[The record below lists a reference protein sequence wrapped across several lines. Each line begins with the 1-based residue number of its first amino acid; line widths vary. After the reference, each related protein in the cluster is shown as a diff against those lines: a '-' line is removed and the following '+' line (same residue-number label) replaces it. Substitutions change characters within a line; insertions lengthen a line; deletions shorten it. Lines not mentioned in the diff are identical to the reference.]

1 MSGKVKPSDVRCSG
15 NYLDADFATSQ
26 ALLLLPP
33 TLGPSLWG
41 VIAFN
46 WALFSIEY
54 FDST

>member
-26 ALLLLPP
+26 ALLFLPP
-33 TLGPSLWG
+33 RLGPSLWG

-46 WALFSIEY
+46 
-54 FDST
+54 